1 MVYGN
6 TNDDD
11 VNIMEI
17 RHLVK
22 SLKADGKD
30 FEYKEFEDIPGG
42 HNFARMDHKVARQAR
57 FDAYKFLGTYLK
69 PSKPFNTIKEM
80 EKASYKFVSR

>member
-1 MVYGN
+1 M
-6 TNDDD
+6 
-11 VNIMEI
+11 
-17 RHLVK
+17 VK